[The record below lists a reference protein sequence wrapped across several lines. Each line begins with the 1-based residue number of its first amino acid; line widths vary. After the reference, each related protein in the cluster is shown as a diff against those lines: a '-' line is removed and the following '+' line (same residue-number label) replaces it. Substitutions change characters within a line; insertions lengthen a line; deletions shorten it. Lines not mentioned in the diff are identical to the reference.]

1 MTLRAMKKA
10 KAKEEKNKQQ
20 VEMAKT
26 SIAELEKQKEGI
38 MNTIEERLK
47 KYVSDKNGLT
57 EIANREIEEFNVMY
71 EVFEATC
78 KNWGVSVEEV
88 LTEGATE
95 Y

>member
-1 MTLRAMKKA
+1 M
-10 KAKEEKNKQQ
+10 
-20 VEMAKT
+20 
-26 SIAELEKQKEGI
+26 
-38 MNTIEERLK
+38 
-47 KYVSDKNGLT
+47 SDKNGLT

>member
-26 SIAELEKQKEGI
+26 SIAELEKEGI
-38 MNTIEERLK
+38 MNAIEERLK

>member
-1 MTLRAMKKA
+1 MKKA
-10 KAKEEKNKQQ
+10 KAREEKSKQH
-20 VEMAKT
+20 VEMAKA
-26 SIAELEKQKEGI
+26 SIAELEKQKERI
-38 MNTIEERLK
+38 MNMIEERLK

-78 KNWGVSVEEV
+78 KNCVVSVEEV
-88 LTEGATE
+88 LTEGAVE